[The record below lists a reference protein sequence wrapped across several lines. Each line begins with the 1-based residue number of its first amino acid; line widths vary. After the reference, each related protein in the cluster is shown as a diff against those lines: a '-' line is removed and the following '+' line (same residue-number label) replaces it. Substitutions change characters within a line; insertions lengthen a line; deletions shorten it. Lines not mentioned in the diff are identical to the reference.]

1 MTMFATFV
9 SLTRLTAMLAAATL
23 SAGRRGRAPA
33 PKDGMIEVPAA
44 LNPNKLSI
52 FRVVSAT
59 GVQVYACTRNPAG
72 ATGWVLKGPDAQL
85 FDPQSKPV
93 GKHYAGPTW
102 EDLDGGKVVGAVKT
116 SMPAPVDKAI
126 PWLLLDTKSRE
137 GSGAFT
143 EAQAI
148 VRMETTRRHRAQRRL
163 RRGPCRS
170 GTARSLHS
178 DLRVPEIGPAFCV
191 MHCLYIPGS
200 NMRAVEKSK
209 SFPVDVAFAASQGTA
224 RP

>member
-9 SLTRLTAMLAAATL
+9 RLTRVTAMLAAATFL
-23 SAGRRGRAPA
+23 LAAGDDASA
-33 PKDGMIEVPAA
+33 KDGMIEVPAA

-59 GVQVYACTRNPAG
+59 GAQVYACTRNPAG

-116 SMPAPVDKAI
+116 SLPASVDNAI
-126 PWLLLDTKSRE
+126 PWLLLDAKSHE

-148 VRMETTRRHRAQRRL
+148 IRMETT
-163 RRGPCRS
+163 G
-170 GTARSLHS
+170 GTAPGDGCDEVRAGRE
-178 DLRVPEIGPAFCV
+178 LRVP
-191 MHCLYIPGS
+191 Y
-200 NMRAVEKSK
+200 
-209 SFPVDVAFAASQGTA
+209 TA
-224 RP
+224 IYVFLK